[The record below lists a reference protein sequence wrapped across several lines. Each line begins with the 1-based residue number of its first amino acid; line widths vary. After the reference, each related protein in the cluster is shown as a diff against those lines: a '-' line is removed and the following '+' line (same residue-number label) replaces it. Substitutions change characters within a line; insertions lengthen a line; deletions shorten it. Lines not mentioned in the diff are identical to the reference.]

1 MIRTMMTQSLPLF
14 LVAAG
19 LIAGWVL
26 ANVVAWYCADNEPVL
41 GPRTKDRV
49 TFAHQLQRG
58 LIDISDTLGLD
69 RLGNWAR
76 RVWAWLGPRVSNP
89 QLYAW
94 SASVAAAFF
103 ASDPMTMMQR
113 DPRAFIGIVLG
124 VVVVSAVLKPF
135 SVDGAP
141 DRIPPPGAMGPGAA
155 AELATA
161 R

>member
-1 MIRTMMTQSLPLF
+1 MIRIMMNLATLSS

-19 LIAGWVL
+19 LIAGWFF
-26 ANVVAWYCADNEPVL
+26 ANVVAWYCADDEPVL
-41 GPRTKDRV
+41 GPRKPGRV

-58 LIDISDTLGLD
+58 LLDISDTLGLD
-69 RLGNWAR
+69 RFGNWSR

-155 AELATA
+155 AELAA
-161 R
+161 S